1 MTYFKTLAT
10 MTYFQINFS
19 LNFYFCIF
27 QVHEDESAPN
37 QQANSTEE
45 VRNTTFFGVVTAR
58 DKADKTG
65 ELKSNCTAHC
75 LIPFT
80 QHTSFQQKFH

>member
-1 MTYFKTLAT
+1 MTYLKTLST
-10 MTYFQINFS
+10 MTYFQIYFS

-58 DKADKTG
+58 DKADQTG

-80 QHTSFQQKFH
+80 QLTSFQQKLH